1 MRKADVRVFPKLS
14 PSQIEQFYTVNDR
27 DLNRCTPKQ
36 RAYIRGLMQKAHIDS
51 EYELICTLGLDCE
64 SLKEFTTE
72 NASEAIDY
80 LKQELGWN

>member
-14 PSQIEQFYTVNDR
+14 PSEMEEFYTVNDR

-36 RAYIRGLMQKAHIDS
+36 RAYIRGLMSKANVD
-51 EYELICTLGLDCE
+51 EYELICSLGLDCE
-64 SLKEFTTE
+64 SLKEFTVS

-80 LKQELGWN
+80 LKEELCWK